1 MMNLSVSNLLRL
13 TAFMAVVAVSAS
25 NAQTNG
31 TKATA
36 DVRPVDAAG
45 TVKTPRA
52 VPFSVGEQL
61 TYEGKLSKIISGIS
75 IAELTFTVGE
85 VAETNDY
92 LISAEARSKGTLL
105 KIFRF
110 SFLQKIDS
118 TVDRDEFFAEKTVKV
133 DVQKERVRNSEAL
146 FDYDDRRVTYVETD
160 PKDPMRPPRTIAS
173 ELAGET
179 HDLISGIYQL
189 RLLPL
194 KVGDKYDITVSDSG
208 LVYTVPVTVT
218 GREQQKTAIGKVWC
232 VKVEPDVFGEG
243 KMIERDG
250 SMTIWIT
257 DDVRR
262 IPVRS
267 VIQSPYGK
275 IEVKIKSARNI
286 AKQS

>member
-1 MMNLSVSNLLRL
+1 MNLSVSKILLT
-13 TAFMAVVAVSAS
+13 TAFVVVFAVSVS
-25 NAQTNG
+25 EAQTNG

-36 DVRPVDAAG
+36 DVRPIGAAN
-45 TVKTPRA
+45 TVKTPKA
-52 VPFSVGEQL
+52 VPFRIGEEL
-61 TYEGKLSKIISGIS
+61 VYEGKLSKIIRGIS
-75 IAELTFTVGE
+75 VAELTFTIGE
-85 VAETNDY
+85 DAEKNNF

-105 KIFRF
+105 KLFRF

-118 TVDRDEFFAEKTVKV
+118 TVDREQFFAEKTVKV

-146 FDYDDRRVTYVETD
+146 FDYDENRVTYVETD

-179 HDLISGIYQL
+179 HALISVYQL
-189 RLLPL
+189 RLMPL
-194 KVGDKYDITVSDSG
+194 KVGDKFDINISDSG
-208 LVYTVPVTVT
+208 LVYKVPVTVT
-218 GREQQKTAIGKVWC
+218 GREQQKTAIGRVWC
-232 VKVEPDVFGEG
+232 LKIEPDVFGEG

-257 DDVRR
+257 DDARR

-275 IEVKIKSARNI
+275 IEVKIKSAKNI
-286 AKQS
+286 GK

>member
-1 MMNLSVSNLLRL
+1 MNLSVSKILLT
-13 TAFMAVVAVSAS
+13 TAFVVVFAVSVS
-25 NAQTNG
+25 EAQTNG

-36 DVRPVDAAG
+36 DVRPIEVAN
-45 TVKTPRA
+45 TVKTSKA
-52 VPFSVGEQL
+52 VPFRIGEEL
-61 TYEGKLSKIISGIS
+61 VYEGKLSKIIRGIS
-75 IAELTFTVGE
+75 VAELTFTIGE
-85 VAETNDY
+85 DAEKNNF

-105 KIFRF
+105 KLFRF

-118 TVDRDEFFAEKTVKV
+118 TVDREQFFAEKTVKV

-146 FDYDDRRVTYVETD
+146 FDYDENRVTYVETD

-189 RLLPL
+189 RLMPL
-194 KVGDKYDITVSDSG
+194 KVGDKFDINISDSG
-208 LVYTVPVTVT
+208 LVYKVPVTVT
-218 GREQQKTAIGKVWC
+218 GREQQKTAIGRVWC
-232 VKVEPDVFGEG
+232 LKIEPDVFGEG

-257 DDVRR
+257 DDARR

-275 IEVKIKSARNI
+275 IEVKIKSAKNI
-286 AKQS
+286 GK

>member
-1 MMNLSVSNLLRL
+1 MNVRAYNLAK
-13 TAFMAVVAVSAS
+13 TAVMTILLAAAVTHG
-25 NAQTNG
+25 QTNG
-31 TKATA
+31 TRATA
-36 DVRPVDAAG
+36 DVRPVKPVNEVTVSKAA
-45 TVKTPRA
+45 
-52 VPFSVGEQL
+52 PFKVGEEL
-61 TYEGKLSKIISGIS
+61 VYEGKLSKIIRGIS
-75 IAELTFTVGE
+75 VAELTFTVGE
-85 VAETNDY
+85 NAETNDY

-105 KIFRF
+105 KLFRF

-118 TVDRDEFFAEKTVKV
+118 TVDRDQFYAEKTVKV

-146 FDYDDRRVTYVETD
+146 FDYDENRVTYVETD

-194 KVGDKYDITVSDSG
+194 KVGEKFDIPISDSG

-232 VKVEPDVFGEG
+232 LKIEPDVFGEG

-257 DDVRR
+257 DDARR

-267 VIQSPYGK
+267 VINTSLGK
-275 IEVKIKSARNI
+275 VEVKLKSAKNI
-286 AKQS
+286 GK